1 MEKTNALPLEEAEK
15 SIEQRVQDIVQ
26 PLITDIKLMKE
37 QMLRNQNA
45 PKMKGAL
52 GETNML
58 GNQSAPMMKGTL
70 GATNMPAKYG
80 TFNRKITKNQET
92 LKITIT
98 NDRNQYK
105 KRVEDQAQKQ
115 GGQQNER
122 GRKAMFKKRHK
133 Y

>member
-1 MEKTNALPLEEAEK
+1 
-15 SIEQRVQDIVQ
+15 
-26 PLITDIKLMKE
+26 MKE

-45 PKMKGAL
+45 PTMEATL
-52 GETNML
+52 GETNIL

-70 GATNMPAKYG
+70 GATNMPAKENAYG

-98 NDRNQYK
+98 NDRSQYK
-105 KRVEDQAQKQ
+105 KRVEDRAQKQ

-122 GRKAMFKKRHK
+122 GHKTMFKKRHK